1 MKEAI
6 GGTWLFGLTIAFVAL
21 FTTFV
26 SVTTNYSRCFK
37 IKDEII
43 STIERKHG
51 VNVDVSSGTEKKQGS
66 IPLINVYLNSLG
78 YRSEGKCPSDGA
90 CWLGFRVNS
99 NDPVQG
105 YNDTVNYCIA
115 KYAVTYETR
124 QSSDWIGWD
133 DARVDETILNGAIG
147 HPRSAYYH
155 VVVFFKLDWPILRQ
169 FFNIQVDGE
178 TSIIYLNNDIDLMDP
193 LKTGTNA
200 CYN

>member
-6 GGTWLFGLTIAFVAL
+6 GGTWLFGLTITFIAL

-26 SVTTNYSRCFK
+26 SVTTNYSRCYK

-51 VNVDVSSGTEKKQGS
+51 VNDVIPATGSEPQKDGS
-66 IPLINVYLNSLG
+66 IRVINRYLNSIG
-78 YRSEGKCPSDGA
+78 YRSKGKCPSDGN

-99 NDPVQG
+99 DQPVSG

-115 KYAVTYETR
+115 KQAVVYEVA
-124 QSSDWIGWD
+124 QYNEDGSI
-133 DARVDETILNGAIG
+133 VDTTILNGALG
-147 HPRSAYYH
+147 HPRHSYYQ
-155 VVVFFKLDWPILRQ
+155 VVVFFKIEWPILNKI
-169 FFNIQVDGE
+169 FDIHIDGE
-178 TSIIYLNNDIDLMDP
+178 TSVVYLNYDIKEFD
-193 LKTGTNA
+193 N